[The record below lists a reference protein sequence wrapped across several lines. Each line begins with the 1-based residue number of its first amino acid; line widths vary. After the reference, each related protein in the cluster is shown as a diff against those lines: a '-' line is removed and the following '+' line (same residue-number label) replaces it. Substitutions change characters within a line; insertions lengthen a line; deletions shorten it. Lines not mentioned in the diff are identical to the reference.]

1 MGVPLFLPLL
11 ATGSEWADSKPSQ
24 TLGPM
29 LLWTAVLFLDLP
41 KAVVKLEP
49 PWIQVLQEDNVT
61 LKCQGTRN
69 PENHH
74 STQWFHNGS
83 LIPGQTQ
90 PSYKFKAKNNNNGEY
105 RCQMDKTSL
114 SDPVHL
120 DVFSDWLLLQTSQL
134 VFQEGDTIVLRCHS
148 WKNNPLNK
156 ITFYQNGNSKQFSHF
171 NANFSILSANRSHS
185 GDYSCRGSVG
195 RTPYSSKSVTI
206 TVQRLKSTHPLLEMI
221 IVPVVIGIVVVA
233 IVAIVVVTIYLK
245 RKRTSALSGN
255 PEHREMGDT
264 LPEELA
270 NVTDSEDAAKT
281 GAENTITYS
290 LLMHPEAPEE
300 EPDYQNRI

>member
-11 ATGSEWADSKPSQ
+11 ATGSDWADSKPSQ

-29 LLWTAVLFLDLP
+29 ILWTAVLFLDLP

-105 RCQMDKTSL
+105 QCQMDKTSL

-171 NANFSILSANRSHS
+171 NANFSIPSANRSHS

-221 IVPVVIGIVVVA
+221 IVPVVIGIVVVT

-245 RKRTSALSGN
+245 RKRTS
-255 PEHREMGDT
+255 
-264 LPEELA
+264 A

>member
-11 ATGSEWADSKPSQ
+11 ATGSDWADSKPSQ

-245 RKRTSALSGN
+245 RKRTSA
-255 PEHREMGDT
+255 
-264 LPEELA
+264 

>member
-1 MGVPLFLPLL
+1 MGVSLFLPLL
-11 ATGSEWADSKPSQ
+11 ATGSDWADSKPSQ

-29 LLWTAVLFLDLP
+29 LLWTAVLFLAPVAGIPDLP

-49 PWIQVLQEDNVT
+49 PWIQVLQEDTVT

-69 PENHH
+69 PENH

-83 LIPGQTQ
+83 LISGQTQ
-90 PSYKFKAKNNNNGEY
+90 PSYKFKAKNNNSGEY
-105 RCQMDKTSL
+105 RCQMDQTSL

-171 NANFSILSANRSHS
+171 NVNFSIPSANHSHS
-185 GDYSCRGSVG
+185 GDYYCKGSIG

-245 RKRTSALSGN
+245 RKRTSA
-255 PEHREMGDT
+255 
-264 LPEELA
+264 
-270 NVTDSEDAAKT
+270 NVIDSEDAAKT

>member
-11 ATGSEWADSKPSQ
+11 ATGSDWADSKPSQ

-29 LLWTAVLFLDLP
+29 ILWTAVLFLDLP

-105 RCQMDKTSL
+105 QCQMDKTSL

-171 NANFSILSANRSHS
+171 NANFSIPSANRSHS

-221 IVPVVIGIVVVA
+221 IVPVVIGIVVVT

>member
-11 ATGSEWADSKPSQ
+11 ATGSDWADSKPSQ

-29 LLWTAVLFLDLP
+29 LLWTAVLFLAPVAGIPDLP

-49 PWIQVLQEDNVT
+49 PWIQVLQEDNVS

-69 PENHH
+69 PENH

-83 LIPGQTQ
+83 PIPGQTQ

-148 WKNNPLNK
+148 WRNNPLNK

-171 NANFSILSANRSHS
+171 NANFSIPSANHSHS
-185 GDYSCRGSVG
+185 GDYYCRGSVG
-195 RTPYSSKSVTI
+195 RTPYSSKNVTI
-206 TVQRLKSTHPLLEMI
+206 TVQRLKSTHSLLEMI

-245 RKRTSALSGN
+245 RKRTSA
-255 PEHREMGDT
+255 
-264 LPEELA
+264 
-270 NVTDSEDAAKT
+270 NVIDSEDAAKT

>member
-11 ATGSEWADSKPSQ
+11 ATGSDWADSKPSQ
-24 TLGPM
+24 TRGPM
-29 LLWTAVLFLDLP
+29 LLWTAVLFLAPVAGIPDLP

-69 PENHH
+69 PENH

-83 LIPGQTQ
+83 PIPGQTQ
-90 PSYKFKAKNNNNGEY
+90 PSYNFKAKNNNNGEY
-105 RCQMDKTSL
+105 RCQMDQTSL

-171 NANFSILSANRSHS
+171 NVNFSIPSANRSHS
-185 GDYSCRGSVG
+185 GDYYCRGSVG
-195 RTPYSSKSVTI
+195 RTSYSSKSVTI

-245 RKRTSALSGN
+245 RKRTSA
-255 PEHREMGDT
+255 
-264 LPEELA
+264 
-270 NVTDSEDAAKT
+270 NVIDSEDAAKT

>member
-11 ATGSEWADSKPSQ
+11 ATGNDWADSKPSQ
-24 TLGPM
+24 TLDTV

-69 PENHH
+69 PENH
-74 STQWFHNGS
+74 STQWFLNGS

-90 PSYKFKAKNNNNGEY
+90 PSYQFKAKNNNNGEY
-105 RCQMDKTSL
+105 RCQMDQTSL

-171 NANFSILSANRSHS
+171 NANFSIPSANRSHS
-185 GDYSCRGSVG
+185 GDYSCRGSIG

-206 TVQRLKSTHPLLEMI
+206 TVQRLKSTHPLLETI
-221 IVPVVIGIVVVA
+221 ILPVVIGIVVVA

-245 RKRTSALSGN
+245 RKRTS
-255 PEHREMGDT
+255 
-264 LPEELA
+264 A

>member
-11 ATGSEWADSKPSQ
+11 ATGSDWADSKPSQ

-29 LLWTAVLFLDLP
+29 LLWTAVLFLAPVAGIPDLP

-49 PWIQVLQEDNVT
+49 PWIQVLQEDTVT

-69 PENHH
+69 PENH

-83 LIPGQTQ
+83 LISGQTQ
-90 PSYKFKAKNNNNGEY
+90 PSYKFKAKNNNSGEY
-105 RCQMDKTSL
+105 RCQMDQTSL

-171 NANFSILSANRSHS
+171 NVNFSILSANHSHS
-185 GDYSCRGSVG
+185 GDYYCKGSIG

-245 RKRTSALSGN
+245 QKRTSA
-255 PEHREMGDT
+255 
-264 LPEELA
+264 
-270 NVTDSEDAAKT
+270 NVIDSEDAAKT